1 MSRDLLQPLL
11 YLNFER
17 NTLKLQWM
25 ATHHTVHVYTGIYSR
40 EELLSFPHVRWWP
53 KVLGTNSTWIIWVYY
68 SPKIEKAGWRLFQH
82 WLKSATPQRFP
93 AAISLQQSQKTE
105 QGLNLIIWNY
115 FGQTIWP
122 YHMDHII
129 WSIRYGTYGILY
141 TVYMIWFCMI

>member
-17 NTLKLQWM
+17 NTLKLPWM
-25 ATHHTVHVYTGIYSR
+25 AIHHTVHVYTGIYSR
-40 EELLSFPHVRWWP
+40 EELLSFPHLCCWP
-53 KVLGTNSTWIIWVYY
+53 KLLGTNSTWIIWVYY
-68 SPKIEKAGWRLFQH
+68 SPKIVKAGWRLFQH

-115 FGQTIWP
+115 FGQTNL
-122 YHMDHII
+122 YMI
-129 WSIRYGTYGILY
+129 WSIPYGPYDMEP
-141 TVYMIWFCMI
+141 TVYMIRFCMIGLGW